1 MFAHRITFGPSLFS
15 PHKKPRIVHYGVVTK
30 KIGRAKEGASPDC
43 RVKPH
48 LCVSS
53 STSHSTG
60 AQVGTAKEGAS
71 PDCRVKPHLC
81 VSSSSS
87 RVVTKKII
95 KHLPTVPTG
104 EAAVNIL
111 SIDSLVLVMMAVY
124 EVSTTAPLCAAVSR
138 AFKQAMQQAEKN
150 CKAIDVAPH
159 RRHMKVAELPSL
171 LPSVSE
177 DDAAIALWGKNL
189 ESYEPQDGLQSCSKS
204 DLERVL
210 DLKGTEGGGW
220 LSNFAVDTYLSTLM
234 PRVGDAVPGARRVF
248 FQGVHSIFLQKN
260 GSLGFYCEDESGKMD
275 LDRTNELRA
284 KVISVLSTAE
294 EIYVNYNLEN
304 YHWALIRVLPKYHR
318 CEIFDSTG
326 HTKKEHGIQ
335 LLAGLQELTK
345 VDTNSWGVVVYEKM
359 ASGMAQ
365 QKDGKS
371 CGVFLCITAAHLVRN
386 AKLPD
391 IQAKVVAWR
400 RHIAARAFA
409 AH

>member
-30 KIGRAKEGASPDC
+30 KIIKHLPTVPTGEAAIYCLSVQGGALHVEPES
-43 RVKPH
+43 
-48 LCVSS
+48 
-53 STSHSTG
+53 G
-60 AQVGTAKEGAS
+60 GTAKEGAS

-87 RVVTKKII
+87 RVVTNKIM
-95 KHLPTVPTG
+95 PAVPTG

-138 AFKQAMQQAEKN
+138 AFKQATKQAEKN